1 MHEIEQYMKRAKEKY
16 IVGKNT
22 LNIGYFG
29 DSISSFYYSM
39 LFAANALLVIK
50 NDNSK
55 THKETL
61 IVFGKKLVLNDDF
74 DKNIAKYL
82 SQTETLRDKV
92 DYDAFVPVSENLA
105 NKKKRQCEEFLRET
119 NRILKKYN
127 LEEFVIDI

>member
-55 THKETL
+55 THK
-61 IVFGKKLVLNDDF
+61 G
-74 DKNIAKYL
+74 NIN
-82 SQTETLRDKV
+82 S
-92 DYDAFVPVSENLA
+92 FW
-105 NKKKRQCEEFLRET
+105 
-119 NRILKKYN
+119 
-127 LEEFVIDI
+127 